1 MSDDPGA
8 RPVDDPT
15 AGERAS
21 SADTNAAAP
30 LTFPDLPRLELDQL
44 LTQLVDRANEVM
56 GTQGRLR
63 GLLHANQMIVGHLAL
78 PVVLRRIA
86 EAARELIGARY
97 AALGVIAPDGYL
109 SEFIHVGME
118 PGTVE
123 RIGRL
128 PQGKGLLGA
137 LIDEPQAIRLDCIA
151 DDPRSSGFPKNHPP
165 MTNFLGVPILVRDE
179 VFGNLYLTE
188 STRGE
193 FTEDDE
199 ALAKSLAATAGVAI
213 ENARLFEAARTRQE
227 WLQATAAI
235 TRQLLSDDPGDP
247 LRLIAERTREIAKA
261 DLVTVVRP
269 TGTDGA
275 DLKIDVAVGTGSPE
289 LVGLRLPVDGSLS
302 GQVFTTGEALRMS
315 GPSNQRGLALA
326 LSAELELGPVLVV
339 PLGGSVRMHGVL
351 TVARVSGR
359 PAFTAEDL
367 DMASG
372 FANQAAVA
380 VELADARD
388 EKQRA
393 AMLDERERIA
403 ADLHDHVIQSLFA
416 AGLTLQAV
424 AGRLHPGPSTDRILS
439 TINGLDDTI
448 RQIRTS
454 IFQLSQAPKTGQP
467 SLRSRVLDAVADVTP
482 GLGFEPSVRFSGP
495 IEDVPAGELSDDMVA
510 VLHEAMSNV
519 ARHAGASA
527 VSADIIAAVDRLT
540 IEIRDNGHGMGDST
554 RRSGLA
560 NLRRRA
566 ERHGGSMDL
575 LPVEPSGTKLRW
587 SVPVSR

>member
-1 MSDDPGA
+1 MSEDPGLA
-8 RPVDDPT
+8 PVDDPT
-15 AGERAS
+15 ADDSESLTDS
-21 SADTNAAAP
+21 SAVAP

-44 LTQLVDRANEVM
+44 LSQLIDRANEVM

-137 LIDEPQAIRLDCIA
+137 LIDEPRAIRLDYIS

-199 ALAKSLAATAGVAI
+199 ALAMSLAATAGVAI

-269 TGTDGA
+269 TDTGGA
-275 DLKIDVAVGTGSPE
+275 ELKIDVAVGTGAPE
-289 LVGLRLPVDGSLS
+289 LVGLRLPIDGSLS
-302 GQVFTTGEALRMS
+302 GQVFTTGAALRMS
-315 GPSNQRGLALA
+315 GPSNQRGLAMA

-424 AGRLHPGPSTDRILS
+424 AGRLDPGPSTDRILS

-454 IFQLSQAPKTGQP
+454 IFQLSQPPQTGEP

-482 GLGFEPSVRFSGP
+482 GLGFEPGVRFSGP
-495 IEDVPAGELSDDMVA
+495 IEDVPGGELSDDVVA

-519 ARHAGASA
+519 ARHAGAST

-540 IEIRDNGHGMGDST
+540 IEIRDNGRGMGEST

-575 LPVEPSGTKLRW
+575 LPVEPSGTRLRW

>member
-1 MSDDPGA
+1 M
-8 RPVDDPT
+8 
-15 AGERAS
+15 
-21 SADTNAAAP
+21 
-30 LTFPDLPRLELDQL
+30 
-44 LTQLVDRANEVM
+44 
-56 GTQGRLR
+56 
-63 GLLHANQMIVGHLAL
+63 
-78 PVVLRRIA
+78 
-86 EAARELIGARY
+86 
-97 AALGVIAPDGYL
+97 
-109 SEFIHVGME
+109 
-118 PGTVE
+118 
-123 RIGRL
+123 
-128 PQGKGLLGA
+128 
-137 LIDEPQAIRLDCIA
+137 
-151 DDPRSSGFPKNHPP
+151 
-165 MTNFLGVPILVRDE
+165 
-179 VFGNLYLTE
+179 
-188 STRGE
+188 
-193 FTEDDE
+193 
-199 ALAKSLAATAGVAI
+199 
-213 ENARLFEAARTRQE
+213 
-227 WLQATAAI
+227 
-235 TRQLLSDDPGDP
+235 
-247 LRLIAERTREIAKA
+247 
-261 DLVTVVRP
+261 
-269 TGTDGA
+269 
-275 DLKIDVAVGTGSPE
+275 
-289 LVGLRLPVDGSLS
+289 
-302 GQVFTTGEALRMS
+302 
-315 GPSNQRGLALA
+315 
-326 LSAELELGPVLVV
+326 LVV

-482 GLGFEPSVRFSGP
+482 GLGFEPTVRFSGP
-495 IEDVPAGELSDDMVA
+495 IEDVPAGELADDMVA

-554 RRSGLA
+554 GAADWPISGVARNATGAAWTCSRL
-560 NLRRRA
+560 
-566 ERHGGSMDL
+566 
-575 LPVEPSGTKLRW
+575 EPSGTKLRW